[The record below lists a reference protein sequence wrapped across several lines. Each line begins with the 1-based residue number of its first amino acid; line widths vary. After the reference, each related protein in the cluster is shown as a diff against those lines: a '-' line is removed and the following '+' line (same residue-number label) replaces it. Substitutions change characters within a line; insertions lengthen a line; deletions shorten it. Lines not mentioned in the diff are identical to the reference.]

1 MKLKLNETRELKV
14 EDFIKKEGFEY
25 EFNDTK
31 LNCVADF
38 YEIKKEEKEALLTL
52 YKEFKEVT
60 KAMVDQKINLK
71 NYLEKIENLNMLA
84 NKYPNIIIL
93 MNGQKEFV
101 VRLKAELKNIY
112 QADKKL
118 TKDSQPKTK
127 GLLALYGIKWEESER
142 GWGIRPDGYSF
153 HRSPEEAKEFIEE
166 YQKKLPKEIPDEYS
180 RPSYT
185 TPKLIE
191 VSEGLYDYVT
201 EKGSV
206 WLVPNSEKAY
216 KTYDASHLWKSN
228 KNKIN

>member
-14 EDFIKKEGFEY
+14 EDFTKKEGFEY

-31 LNCVADF
+31 LNCIADF
-38 YEIKKEEKEALLTL
+38 YEIPKEDNEALFTL
-52 YKEFKEVT
+52 YKEFKDVT

-71 NYLEKIENLNMLA
+71 NYLEKIESLNTLA
-84 NKYPNIIIL
+84 NNHPNIIIR

-101 VRLKAELKNIY
+101 VRLKAELKDIY
-112 QADKKL
+112 QTDKKL
-118 TKDSQPKTK
+118 KKDSQSKNK
-127 GLLALYGIKWEESER
+127 GLLALYAIEWEESER
-142 GWGIRPDGYSF
+142 GWGVRPDGYSF

-166 YQKKLPKEIPDEYS
+166 YQKKLPKEVPDEYS

-185 TPKLIE
+185 KPKLIE

-201 EKGSV
+201 EWGSV

-216 KTYDASHLWKSN
+216 KTYDASHLWNHK